1 MKKVVRLTESDL
13 TRIVKRVIY
22 ENAVAA
28 TNVTNTSV
36 GKSNTWKTTTS
47 YNLGRKGFDQVL
59 NNGSVFNRIQGDPK
73 ATASCIN
80 PPFSQDDPL
89 FFSCVSFLNNA
100 GTSKSWLYE
109 NTFGQG
115 IPYHNQQLVQA
126 LGLAFCPNGKVS

>member
-1 MKKVVRLTESDL
+1 MKKVIRLTESDL

-22 ENAVAA
+22 ENTVATTNAV
-28 TNVTNTSV
+28 NTSV
-36 GKSNTWKTTTS
+36 GKSSTWKASTS
-47 YNLGRKGFDQVL
+47 YNIGRMGFDQTL
-59 NNGSVFNRIQGDPK
+59 NSGSVFNRVQGDPN

-89 FFSCVSFLNNA
+89 FFNCVGVTNNG
-100 GTSKSWLYE
+100 GTSKSWLHE